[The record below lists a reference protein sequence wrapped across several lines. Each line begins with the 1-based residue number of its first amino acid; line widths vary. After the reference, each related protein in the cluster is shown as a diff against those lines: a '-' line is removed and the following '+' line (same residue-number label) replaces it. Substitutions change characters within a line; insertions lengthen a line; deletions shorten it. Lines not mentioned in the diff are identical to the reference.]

1 MFVASGDWM
10 NVPYLLAFKLQIVLT
25 ALLDLRWQRFLETL
39 PGISPIMQHSVT
51 QCPGVVFE

>member
-10 NVPYLLAFKLQIVLT
+10 NVPYLLAFKLQIVST

-39 PGISPIMQHSVT
+39 PGISPIMQHLVT